1 METGVFLMVITAAA
15 LHAGWNA
22 LLKIGLDRFLTAS
35 LIQIG
40 AGIVALL
47 ALPFVAVPAA
57 AAWPWIILSAL
68 LHIGYNL
75 FLSRAYQHGDLGQV
89 YPLSRGSSPLLVAA
103 LSVLL
108 LGEVLPSGQWLGL
121 GVLVGG
127 IWLMAMRG
135 GHGRPRSSLLI
146 NALLTALFIAGYT
159 LADASGARANGDPL
173 SYSAWLFAVNGLVMA
188 LVMLGSVPVSRT
200 AALKWKQTLGQ
211 RGPAVISAL
220 GPHWRAG
227 LLGGAMSMLA
237 YSIAIWAMTLA
248 PVALVSALRETSV
261 VFALLIGRLW
271 LKESLPP
278 LRAVAC
284 LIIVAGVAMMKLS

>member
-1 METGVFLMVITAAA
+1 MVIAAAA

-40 AGIVALL
+40 AGVVALL

-89 YPLSRGSSPLLVAA
+89 YPISRGSSPLLVAA

-108 LGEVLPSGQWLGL
+108 LGEVLPASQWLGL

-135 GHGRPRSSLLI
+135 GHGRPRSGLLI

-188 LVMLGSVPVSRT
+188 LVIL
-200 AALKWKQTLGQ
+200 AQ
-211 RGPAVISAL
+211 RGPGVVSAL

-284 LIIVAGVAMMKLS
+284 LIILAGVAMMKLS

>member
-1 METGVFLMVITAAA
+1 MVIAAAA

-40 AGIVALL
+40 AGIVALF
-47 ALPFVAVPAA
+47 ALPFVAFPDA
-57 AAWPWIILSAL
+57 AAWPWIVLSAL

-89 YPLSRGSSPLLVAA
+89 YPISRGSSPLLVAV
-103 LSVLL
+103 LSILL
-108 LGEVLPSGQWLGL
+108 LGEVLPAGQWLGL

-127 IWLMAMRG
+127 IWLMAIRG
-135 GHGRPRSSLLI
+135 GRGAPSSGLLI

-188 LVMLGSVPVSRT
+188 LVIF
-200 AALKWKQTLGQ
+200 AQ
-211 RGPAVISAL
+211 RGPTVISAL

-284 LIIVAGVAMMKLS
+284 LIILAGVAMMKLA

>member
-1 METGVFLMVITAAA
+1 METSVFLMVIAAAA

-47 ALPFVAVPAA
+47 ALPFVAVPNA

-89 YPLSRGSSPLLVAA
+89 YPISRGSSPLLVAV
-103 LSVLL
+103 LSILL
-108 LGEVLPSGQWLGL
+108 LGEVLPAGQWLSL

-127 IWLMAMRG
+127 IWLMAIRG
-135 GHGRPRSSLLI
+135 GRGKSSSGLLI

-188 LVMLGSVPVSRT
+188 LVI
-200 AALKWKQTLGQ
+200 LGQ
-211 RGPAVISAL
+211 RGPGVLNAL

-284 LIIVAGVAMMKLS
+284 LIILAGVAMMKLA

>member
-1 METGVFLMVITAAA
+1 METGVFLMVIAAAA

-40 AGIVALL
+40 AGIVALF
-47 ALPFVAVPAA
+47 ALPFVALPEV

-89 YPLSRGSSPLLVAA
+89 YPISRGSSPLLVAA

-108 LGEVLPSGQWLGL
+108 LGEVLPAGQWLGL

-127 IWLMAMRG
+127 IWLMALRG
-135 GHGRPRSSLLI
+135 GTGKTGSDLLI
-146 NALLTALFIAGYT
+146 NALLTALFIAAYT

-188 LVMLGSVPVSRT
+188 LVI
-200 AALKWKQTLGQ
+200 LGQ
-211 RGPAVISAL
+211 RGPRVVSML
-220 GPHWRAG
+220 GPYWRAG

-237 YSIAIWAMTLA
+237 YSIAIWAMTQA

-261 VFALLIGRLW
+261 VFALLIGRLL

-278 LRAVAC
+278 LRALAC
-284 LIIVAGVAMMKLS
+284 LIIVAGVALMKLA

>member
-1 METGVFLMVITAAA
+1 METSVFLMVIAAAA

-47 ALPFVAVPAA
+47 ALPFVAVPNA

-89 YPLSRGSSPLLVAA
+89 YPISRGSSPLLVAV
-103 LSVLL
+103 LSILL
-108 LGEVLPSGQWLGL
+108 LGEVLPAGQWLGL

-127 IWLMAMRG
+127 IWLMAIRG
-135 GHGRPRSSLLI
+135 GRGKSSSGLLI

-188 LVMLGSVPVSRT
+188 LVI
-200 AALKWKQTLGQ
+200 LGQ
-211 RGPAVISAL
+211 RGPGVLTAL

-284 LIIVAGVAMMKLS
+284 LIILAGVAMMKLA

>member
-1 METGVFLMVITAAA
+1 METGVFLMVIAAAA

-40 AGIVALL
+40 AGIVALF
-47 ALPFVAVPAA
+47 ALPFVALPDA

-89 YPLSRGSSPLLVAA
+89 YPISRGSSPLLVAA

-108 LGEVLPSGQWLGL
+108 LGEVLPAGQWLGL

-135 GHGRPRSSLLI
+135 GHARPRSGLLI

-188 LVMLGSVPVSRT
+188 LVI
-200 AALKWKQTLGQ
+200 LGQ
-211 RGPAVISAL
+211 RGPAVVSTL
-220 GPHWRAG
+220 GPYWRAG

-284 LIIVAGVAMMKLS
+284 LIILAGVAMMKLT

>member
-1 METGVFLMVITAAA
+1 VETSVFLMVIAAAA

-47 ALPFVAVPAA
+47 ALPFVAVPHA

-89 YPLSRGSSPLLVAA
+89 YPISRGSSPLLVAL

-108 LGEVLPSGQWLGL
+108 LGEVLPAGQWLGL
-121 GVLVGG
+121 SVLVGG
-127 IWLMAMRG
+127 IWLMAIRG
-135 GHGRPRSSLLI
+135 GHGKSSRGLLI

-188 LVMLGSVPVSRT
+188 LVI
-200 AALKWKQTLGQ
+200 LGQ
-211 RGPAVISAL
+211 RGPAVITAL

-237 YSIAIWAMTLA
+237 YSIAIWAMTHA

-284 LIIVAGVAMMKLS
+284 LIILAGVAMMKLA

>member
-1 METGVFLMVITAAA
+1 METSVFLMVIAAAA

-47 ALPFVAVPAA
+47 ALPFVAVPHA

-89 YPLSRGSSPLLVAA
+89 YPISRGSSPLIVAL
-103 LSVLL
+103 LSILL
-108 LGEVLPSGQWLGL
+108 LGEVLPAGQWLGL

-127 IWLMAMRG
+127 IWLMAIRG
-135 GHGRPRSSLLI
+135 GHGTTSSSLLI

-188 LVMLGSVPVSRT
+188 LVI
-200 AALKWKQTLGQ
+200 LGQ

-271 LKESLPP
+271 LRESLPP
-278 LRAVAC
+278 LRAAAC
-284 LIIVAGVAMMKLS
+284 LIILAGVAMMKLA

>member
-1 METGVFLMVITAAA
+1 VETGVFLMVIGAAA

-47 ALPFVAVPAA
+47 ALPFVALPDA

-89 YPLSRGSSPLLVAA
+89 YPISRGSSPLLVAA

-108 LGEVLPSGQWLGL
+108 LGEVLPAGQWLGL

-127 IWLMAMRG
+127 IWLMAIRG
-135 GHGRPRSSLLI
+135 GHGKRSSGLLV

-188 LVMLGSVPVSRT
+188 LVILC
-200 AALKWKQTLGQ
+200 Q
-211 RGPAVISAL
+211 RGPAVVSAL

-284 LIIVAGVAMMKLS
+284 LVILAGVAMMKLA

>member
-1 METGVFLMVITAAA
+1 MVIGAAA

-47 ALPFVAVPAA
+47 ALPFVALPDA

-89 YPLSRGSSPLLVAA
+89 YPISRGSSPLLVAA

-108 LGEVLPSGQWLGL
+108 LGEVLPAGQWLGL

-127 IWLMAMRG
+127 IWLMAIRG
-135 GHGRPRSSLLI
+135 GHGKQSSGLLV

-188 LVMLGSVPVSRT
+188 LVILC
-200 AALKWKQTLGQ
+200 Q
-211 RGPAVISAL
+211 RGPAVVSAL

-284 LIIVAGVAMMKLS
+284 LVILAGVAMMKLA

>member
-1 METGVFLMVITAAA
+1 METSVFLMVIAAAA

-47 ALPFVAVPAA
+47 ALPFVVVPHA

-89 YPLSRGSSPLLVAA
+89 YPISRGSSPLLVAL

-108 LGEVLPSGQWLGL
+108 LGEVLPAGQWLGL
-121 GVLVGG
+121 SVLVGG
-127 IWLMAMRG
+127 IWLMAIRG
-135 GHGRPRSSLLI
+135 GHGKSSRGLLI

-188 LVMLGSVPVSRT
+188 LVI
-200 AALKWKQTLGQ
+200 LGQ
-211 RGPAVISAL
+211 RGPAVITAL
-220 GPHWRAG
+220 GPHWRSG

-237 YSIAIWAMTLA
+237 YSIAIWAMTHA

-284 LIIVAGVAMMKLS
+284 LIILAGVAMMKLA

>member
-1 METGVFLMVITAAA
+1 METGVFLMVIGAAA

-47 ALPFVAVPAA
+47 ALPFVALPDA

-89 YPLSRGSSPLLVAA
+89 YPISRGSSPLLVAA

-108 LGEVLPSGQWLGL
+108 LGEVLPAGQWLGL

-127 IWLMAMRG
+127 IWLMAIRG
-135 GHGRPRSSLLI
+135 GHGKRSSGLLV

-188 LVMLGSVPVSRT
+188 LVILC
-200 AALKWKQTLGQ
+200 Q
-211 RGPAVISAL
+211 RGPAVVSAL

-284 LIIVAGVAMMKLS
+284 LVILAGVAMMKLA

>member
-1 METGVFLMVITAAA
+1 METSVFLMVIAAAA

-40 AGIVALL
+40 AGIVTLL
-47 ALPFVAVPAA
+47 ALPFVALPEA

-89 YPLSRGSSPLLVAA
+89 YPISRGSSPLLVAA
-103 LSVLL
+103 LSVVL
-108 LGEVLPSGQWLGL
+108 LGEVLPAGQWLGL

-127 IWLMAMRG
+127 IWLMAIRG
-135 GHGRPRSSLLI
+135 GHGKSSSGLLI

-188 LVMLGSVPVSRT
+188 LVI
-200 AALKWKQTLGQ
+200 LGQ
-211 RGPAVISAL
+211 RGPAVVSAL

-278 LRAVAC
+278 MRTAAC
-284 LIIVAGVAMMKLS
+284 VIILAGVAMMKLA